1 MSLIFLLT
9 SMSIYGNI
17 NSRFVHENVR
27 QIAILRTLGVK
38 MKSIMKIYFEIS
50 IIILLLTVVI
60 TIPTTF
66 LGSLYLNNIINNYY
80 GINFYLFDF
89 SILFII
95 I

>member
-1 MSLIFLLT
+1 
-9 SMSIYGNI
+9 MSIYGNI